1 VNGGA
6 VFSPCYRYRY
16 VLTRE
21 WERGEGTVNFIM
33 LNPSTADALTDDPTI
48 RRCIGFA
55 RQWGYRTLTVT
66 NLYGLRATD
75 PRELQRAEDPI
86 GPRNDEELANQ
97 ARLASLVVCA
107 WGTYGLSR
115 GGLVRRVL
123 QGTLS
128 PFIRVSHLGLTQAGA
143 PRHPLYLAADTP
155 LAPYLQGAAQ

>member
-21 WERGEGTVNFIM
+21 WDGGTRTVNFIM

-86 GPRNDEELANQ
+86 GPDNHNTLIAQ
-97 ARLASLVVCA
+97 AGMADLVVCA
-107 WGTYGLSR
+107 WGSHGFAR
-115 GGLVRRVL
+115 GEVVRMEL
-123 QGTLS
+123 GNYAPLH
-128 PFIRVSHLGLTQAGA
+128 HLGVTKAGA
-143 PRHPLYLAADTP
+143 PRHPLYLAASTP
-155 LAPYLQGAAQ
+155 LTPYLQGDAQ